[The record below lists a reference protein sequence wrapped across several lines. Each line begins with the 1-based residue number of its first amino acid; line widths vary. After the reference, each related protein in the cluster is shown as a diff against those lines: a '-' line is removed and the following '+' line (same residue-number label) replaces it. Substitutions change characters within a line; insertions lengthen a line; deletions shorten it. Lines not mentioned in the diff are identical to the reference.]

1 MPTESQLR
9 NAFLRAFIRRRIDD
23 GTLPVML
30 SKTISVSVGSGLV
43 CLACGQPIKREQIE
57 YHAFGIR
64 YGTSVRVHWGCHVLW
79 QLECVERSRQQGRN
93 GQEDPEREA
102 SDPGDT
108 SGNLLLC
115 AWAGGL

>member
-9 NAFLRAFIRRRIDD
+9 DRFLRAFIRRRIDD
-23 GTLPVML
+23 GRLPVML
-30 SKTISVSVGSGLV
+30 SKTISVGVGSGFE

-57 YHAFGIR
+57 YQAFGMR
-64 YGTSVRVHWGCHVLW
+64 YGASVRVHWGCHVLW
-79 QLECVERSRQQGRN
+79 QLECVERSRQQGGN

-102 SDPGDT
+102 SNPGDT
-108 SGNLLLC
+108 SGNLLLW